1 MYINIGIIN
10 QLWQIIAVRYCI
22 SIFKVTA
29 FIINVP
35 CARAPFRRIKCPIQI
50 EIGVV
55 HFHDMPMMID
65 LTQFIFDLYLVSVDD
80 AQNNQPI
87 ENMCSK
93 QCRTR
98 NQTCLEFFRFFFFF
112 RYRFSLNESQ
122 FADAQHNKKMMKK
135 REKIYYVSSCKMK
148 NTTVR

>member
-87 ENMCSK
+87 ENMSAE
-93 QCRTR
+93 QEIRHVW
-98 NQTCLEFFRFFFFF
+98 NFFDFSFFSDTDF
-112 RYRFSLNESQ
+112 RLTNRSSQ
-122 FADAQHNKKMMKK
+122 MQSTIRK
-135 REKIYYVSSCKMK
+135 
-148 NTTVR
+148 